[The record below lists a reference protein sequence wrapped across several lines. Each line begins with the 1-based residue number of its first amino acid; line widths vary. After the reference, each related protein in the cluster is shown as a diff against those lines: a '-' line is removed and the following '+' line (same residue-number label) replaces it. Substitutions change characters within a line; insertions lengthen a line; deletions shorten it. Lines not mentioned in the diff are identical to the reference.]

1 MLLYSLNFSV
11 LYSILRAQPFYLVRI
26 MATLFYAIGL
36 GIMLGIFDYL
46 EEQ

>member
-1 MLLYSLNFSV
+1 VFILL
-11 LYSILRAQPFYLVRI
+11 QKYLKKI
-26 MATLFYAIGL
+26 NMSTLFYAIGL